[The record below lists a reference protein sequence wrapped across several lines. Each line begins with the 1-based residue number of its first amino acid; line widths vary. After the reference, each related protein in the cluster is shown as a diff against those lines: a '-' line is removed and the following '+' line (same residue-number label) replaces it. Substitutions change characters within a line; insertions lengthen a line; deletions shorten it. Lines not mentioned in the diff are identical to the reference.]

1 MDQVAKCIMNTRGFW
16 IWLMIIILA
25 WIFEPEAIP
34 WLLILGIGSWL
45 IIRNKNKKIKLERE
59 DKRDL
64 ANKLQRTQK
73 QIAVTDRRLTRM
85 EKMAM
90 LGELTAGIAHELKN
104 PINFVVNSA
113 APLSR
118 NVDELCKLLEKY
130 QQLSTDGSLREELE
144 KIRQYERE
152 IEVGL
157 AIHETQELIKGIEE
171 GASRT
176 SNIVK
181 ELREFTREDDRNK
194 AWANVHEAI
203 ESTLNLLANRTKAG
217 INIVRQY
224 DPELPEIYAYP
235 AKLKQVFMNLLDN
248 AIDALHG
255 RGQITVKTVHAP
267 DYIYIYISDNGPGMS
282 EDLINHIFDPFFST
296 KKDDEG
302 TGLGLYI
309 SKRIVE
315 RHQGEITVLSQEGP
329 GTTFEIK
336 LPTSREK

>member
-1 MDQVAKCIMNTRGFW
+1 MAKRIVNTRGFW
-16 IWLMIIILA
+16 IWLIIIVLA

-45 IIRNKNKKIKLERE
+45 IIRNKNKKIKLERKNQRE
-59 DKRDL
+59 LVD
-64 ANKLQRTQK
+64 KLQHTKK
-73 QIAVTDRRLTRM
+73 QIAVTDRRLSRM

-104 PINFVVNSA
+104 PINYVVNSA
-113 APLSR
+113 GPLRR
-118 NVDELCKLLEKY
+118 NIDELCELLEKY
-130 QQLSTDGSLREELE
+130 QQLSRVENIQDELE

-152 IEVGL
+152 IEVEL
-157 AIHETQELIKGIEE
+157 AIKETKELTKGIEE

-181 ELREFTREDDRNK
+181 ELREFTREDDRNRTLT
-194 AWANVHEAI
+194 NIHEAI
-203 ESTLNLLANRTKAG
+203 ESTLNLLTNRTKTG
-217 INIVRQY
+217 INLIRQY
-224 DPELPEIYAYP
+224 DPELPEIYGYP

-248 AIDALHG
+248 AIDALEG
-255 RGQITVKTVHAP
+255 KGQITVKTMHAS
-267 DYIYIYISDNGPGMS
+267 DHICIYISDNGPGMS

-309 SKRIVE
+309 SKRIIE
-315 RHQGEITVLSQEGP
+315 RHQGEIMVLSQEGL

-336 LPTSREK
+336 LPTSTEN